1 MTRLPDYFLASGAT
15 LLTSTALAAPVRE
28 CQRGTVTAISGDML
42 TVHTHD
48 AADVPV
54 ALAAS
59 TRYVEIVKSSLD
71 QVDPRSHI
79 GTTTKTVGNEPV
91 ALEVAVFPPAM
102 RGAGERDARS
112 QHFRQCR
119 E

>member
-1 MTRLPDYFLASGAT
+1 MIRPPDYFFTAGAT
-15 LLTSTALAAPVRE
+15 RLASTALAAPVRE
-28 CQRGTVTAISGDML
+28 RPRGTVTAIRGDML

-54 ALAAS
+54 ALAGS
-59 TRYVEIVKSSLD
+59 SRYVEVVKSSFD
-71 QVDPRSHI
+71 QVDPRSYI
-79 GTTTKTVGNEPV
+79 DAITKMVGNEPV